1 MVREMEMGRR
11 VLSCYHPTMQMQMQ
25 MHILTICYENE
36 PDLWHGCFLPSYRL
50 LPEHKF
56 VDSLEDV
63 YRAYIYLVGVR
74 GVKPQDIVLA
84 GLSSGAGWLVRL
96 LQRIQEATGSSTL
109 APTGTDDAF
118 TSTFTSSS
126 IMPSGAFLSGLYKWL
141 QQCRKHDTI
150 CLSWFNYQWGELKIV
165 AFQCFPCLCP
175 RVAVRLISCANRL
188 RTRMKIINLCGI
200 SERKVC
206 YKSFDHLQRVFDN
219 HSKM

>member
-1 MVREMEMGRR
+1 M
-11 VLSCYHPTMQMQMQ
+11 
-25 MHILTICYENE
+25 
-36 PDLWHGCFLPSYRL
+36 PSYRL

-150 CLSWFNYQWGELKIV
+150 CLS
-165 AFQCFPCLCP
+165 
-175 RVAVRLISCANRL
+175 
-188 RTRMKIINLCGI
+188 
-200 SERKVC
+200 
-206 YKSFDHLQRVFDN
+206 
-219 HSKM
+219 